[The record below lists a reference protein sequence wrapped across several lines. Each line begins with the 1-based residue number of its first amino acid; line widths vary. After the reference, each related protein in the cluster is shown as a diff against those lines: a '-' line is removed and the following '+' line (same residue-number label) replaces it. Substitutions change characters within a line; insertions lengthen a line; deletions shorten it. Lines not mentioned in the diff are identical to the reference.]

1 MKRLATISV
10 AALVLLAACGGAG
23 TTGAQSGGSVA
34 VKLTDS
40 LISLD
45 QSSLNAGKVTF
56 KITNSGS
63 IEHEFVVL
71 KTTLPADKIPANPD
85 KPGKVL
91 EDGNVGEVEGIAVK
105 ETKDLVLDLQ
115 PGQYVLICDLPA
127 HYGMGM
133 HTAFTVK

>member
-1 MKRLATISV
+1 MKRLATLSV
-10 AALVLLAACGGAG
+10 AALMLLAACGSAG

-40 LISLD
+40 GISLD
-45 QSSLNAGKVTF
+45 HPSLSAGKVIF
-56 KITNSGS
+56 RITNAGS
-63 IEHEFVVL
+63 IEHEFAVL
-71 KTTLPADKIPANPD
+71 KTSLAADKLPANPD
-85 KPGKVL
+85 KPGKVK

-105 ETKDLVLDLQ
+105 ETKDLSLDLQ
-115 PGQYVLICDLPA
+115 PGAYVLICNIPA